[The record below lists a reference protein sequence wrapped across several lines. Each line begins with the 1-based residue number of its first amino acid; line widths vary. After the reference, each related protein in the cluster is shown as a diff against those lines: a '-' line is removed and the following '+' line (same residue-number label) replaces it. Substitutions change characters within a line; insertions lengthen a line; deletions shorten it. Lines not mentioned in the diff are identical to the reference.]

1 MEARAVGLLI
11 AFIEALPH
19 RAAVAFGGLLG
30 RLLWLL
36 SWKKVDRCER
46 RCVQALGVGVTLAR
60 GIVRRSFVNLGR
72 SAAEFVRLDRIKPR
86 LQELVAIEGAEN
98 LDRALARGHGALLMV
113 AHMGNWEMAGARV
126 VQAGYPLV
134 PIYTPQRNRGGLN
147 DLIQRRRTRA
157 AGMTMIPSEGGG
169 LRGVFRAL
177 GQNGI
182 VCILQD
188 LDARAD
194 GMVVP
199 FLGMPASAHEGI
211 VKLFRRF
218 CAPVVPVLCV
228 RVPDGIHHRVVFQN
242 VLSDEVDE
250 DGNSFG
256 FNMEKSLRMCH
267 NILEEWIRT
276 YPDQWLWLLDRW
288 ESTMR

>member
-134 PIYTPQRNRGGLN
+134 PIYTPQRNRNGLN

-177 GQNGI
+177 SQNGI

-188 LDARAD
+188 LDARSD

-218 CAPVVPVLCV
+218 GAPVVPVLCV
-228 RVPDGIHHRVVFQN
+228 RALDGIHHRVVFQS
-242 VLSDEVDE
+242 VLSDEVDR

-267 NILEEWIRT
+267 NVLEEWIRT